1 MINCVDIVIMEIISY
16 NDIGRG
22 RKNFNFKLALNMISQ
37 KKAVYRP
44 LDNTFGEKLYR
55 KNNYSSKSVAFDV
68 KKLALSMEN
77 ILSNAFS
84 YLWLIPVIA
93 LLCVVPF
100 AVKGLVDYS
109 ESFAKPVEMS
119 LQDVNDF
126 DSLDLLM
133 SEFALEKFANFDENG
148 NLLSEDG
155 NVVSTNVNYKSAVTW
170 TNYTIRNGDTISG
183 ITYKFGLTN
192 ISTLIAVNGVSNVR
206 SIRVG
211 QKIRI
216 PSYDGLIHEVASGE
230 TLKGISN
237 KYKVSIEDILDVND
251 LESDVILKGENLFIP
266 GAKMDQDSLKKAMG
280 ELFAY
285 PIKISYRLSSRFGKR
300 KDPISGVDSS
310 HTGIDM
316 ACATGTNIFA
326 SLSGTVA
333 YTGYSSVYGNYVI
346 INHFD
351 GYQTLYAHMSKILC
365 KKGDY
370 VNQGTRIGLVGN
382 TGYSTG
388 PHLHFSV
395 YKNGKLVDPL
405 ILLKK

>member
-1 MINCVDIVIMEIISY
+1 MEIISY
-16 NDIGRG
+16 NDMGST
-22 RKNFNFKLALNMISQ
+22 RKNFNFKLALNMLGQ
-37 KKAVYRP
+37 KKSSYRP

-55 KNNYSSKSVAFDV
+55 KNNYSSKSVAFDA
-68 KKLALSMEN
+68 KKAALVMEN
-77 ILSNAFS
+77 ILSKAFS
-84 YLWLIPVIA
+84 YLWLIPVLI
-93 LLCVVPF
+93 LLGCVPF
-100 AVKGLVDYS
+100 VVKGAVDYS
-109 ESFAKPVEMS
+109 ESYARPLEMS
-119 LQDVNDF
+119 ASDVNDF

-148 NLLSEDG
+148 NLLGEDG
-155 NVVSTNVNYKSAVTW
+155 KIVPSVANYKSVVTW
-170 TNYTIRNGDTISG
+170 QIYTVRNGDTISG

-206 SIRVG
+206 SIKVG

-216 PSYDGLIHEVASGE
+216 PSCDGLIHEVASGE
-230 TLKGISN
+230 TLAGISG
-237 KYKVSIEDILDVND
+237 KYKVSVEDILDVND
-251 LESDVILKGENLFIP
+251 LDSDVIAKGDKLFIP
-266 GAKMDQDSLKKAMG
+266 GAKMDSVSLKKAMG
-280 ELFAY
+280 ELFAL
-285 PIKISYRLSSRFGKR
+285 PIKISYRLSSRFGHR
-300 KDPISGVDSS
+300 KDPITGVDSS

-316 ACATGTNIFA
+316 ACATGTNIYS

-370 VNQGTRIGLVGN
+370 VNQGARIGLVGN

-405 ILLKK
+405 SVLKN